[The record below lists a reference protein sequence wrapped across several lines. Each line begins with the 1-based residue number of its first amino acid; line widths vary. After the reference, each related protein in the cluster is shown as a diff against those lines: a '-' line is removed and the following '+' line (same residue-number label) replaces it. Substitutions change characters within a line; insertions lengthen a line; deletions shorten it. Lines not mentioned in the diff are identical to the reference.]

1 MRKLLIIISIIS
13 LFSSCEKQVAQTNE
27 RDKIVGE
34 WDVVEKE
41 GGATQAS
48 VQQRSIQDAYIV
60 HLTRSEVFADEV
72 YIYNFFQYR
81 EDHYVPAHIEN
92 KTITID
98 KIELDENTYRGQG
111 TISSDYHTITWTYW
125 VDEGYGEEEYTAV
138 YSFRK

>member
-1 MRKLLIIISIIS
+1 MKKIFLIIGFILS
-13 LFSSCEKQVAQTNE
+13 LVSCEKQVEQTQE

-60 HLTRSEVFADEV
+60 HITRSEVFADEV
-72 YIYNFFQYR
+72 YIYNFFQYQ
-81 EDHYVPAHIEN
+81 EDHYVPAN
-92 KTITID
+92 VDDKTITID
-98 KIELDENTYRGQG
+98 KIELDDNVYRGQG

-125 VDEGYGEEEYTAV
+125 VDEGYGEQEYTAV